1 MLYAFFDSNTFSTVG
16 REGEGV
22 RGGGERDPGAH
33 EKAHPWTR
41 RTGGD
46 DVSRNPDSLKLYF
59 KTFNKDAS
67 DDLVIKVLQ

>member
-33 EKAHPWTR
+33 EKAHP
-41 RTGGD
+41 
-46 DVSRNPDSLKLYF
+46 
-59 KTFNKDAS
+59 
-67 DDLVIKVLQ
+67 